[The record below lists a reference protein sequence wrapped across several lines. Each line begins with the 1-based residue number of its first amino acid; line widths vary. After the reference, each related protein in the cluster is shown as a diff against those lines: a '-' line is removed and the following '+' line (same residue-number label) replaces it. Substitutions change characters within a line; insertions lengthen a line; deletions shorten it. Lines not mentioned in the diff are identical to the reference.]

1 MRCHD
6 LYVRHFCTLHYLITM
21 YSTDSGSISEKKV
34 IKYEWRKYKKY
45 PYPILQPII
54 IQFSTINITYLSV
67 CQSSNLDSMGKG
79 MKRLSVLQKLSLH
92 FLPTLYNTTANL
104 CMCSGVVKLDW
115 KTSPILWYHHC
126 KTKCLE
132 REEKHLLIAY
142 LLFWHEWYCL
152 VEYHGISENNN
163 TRISIPVNLILY

>member
-1 MRCHD
+1 M
-6 LYVRHFCTLHYLITM
+6 T
-21 YSTDSGSISEKKV
+21 
-34 IKYEWRKYKKY
+34 
-45 PYPILQPII
+45 
-54 IQFSTINITYLSV
+54 
-67 CQSSNLDSMGKG
+67 
-79 MKRLSVLQKLSLH
+79 RLSVLHKLSSH
-92 FLPTLYNTTANL
+92 FLPILYNTTANL

-142 LLFWHEWYCL
+142 LPFWHEWYCL

-163 TRISIPVNLILY
+163 TRFNIPVNDLILALYINLRKLNKVYFLPYRIESTFERWFWCLMNHIFVILWYMPWFRLQNIALVQSYIPGTR